1 MRGRYSD
8 FHAAGPG
15 ELPAKKRNL
24 VMHAEL
30 PIIAGHVLMATDM
43 LRSMGQETRVW
54 QQHHRV
60 PRRGQQGRGRPRV
73 RRPVR
78 GRLGRIPDGRHAVGR
93 LLGCHPRPLRH
104 PLDGQ
109 PHPGILNDRQPRRLR
124 ESGRRDACSEQST
137 PNVCSGSA
145 LAIASRAGSEY
156 RTAIR
161 AQCSIA
167 TCYRCWPRGHGAVR
181 LTVTAARRNCC
192 ALAEV
197 IGRRGR
203 RRRRQYGSRAGPG
216 CRGPGHIASW
226 S

>member
-78 GRLGRIPDGRHAVGR
+78 GRLGRIPDGRYAVGC
-93 LLGCHPRPLRH
+93 LLGRHPRPLRH
-104 PLDGQ
+104 SLDG
-109 PHPGILNDRQPRRLR
+109 
-124 ESGRRDACSEQST
+124 
-137 PNVCSGSA
+137 
-145 LAIASRAGSEY
+145 
-156 RTAIR
+156 
-161 AQCSIA
+161 
-167 TCYRCWPRGHGAVR
+167 
-181 LTVTAARRNCC
+181 
-192 ALAEV
+192 
-197 IGRRGR
+197 
-203 RRRRQYGSRAGPG
+203 
-216 CRGPGHIASW
+216 
-226 S
+226 